1 MTRLAAHSLRLRSH
15 GRKALVAYLTAG
27 YPDVETSLGLILA
40 AAEAGCDAIE
50 IGIPFSDPIA
60 DGPVIQAAS
69 TQALA
74 GGMTVAG
81 AMTLAAR
88 AAERTDVPLLFMS
101 YVSPILAY
109 GIDRFAEDAARAG
122 VSGAIVPDVP
132 HEESAEIRAALE
144 ARGLALIDLVAP
156 TSSDPRLRAIGATAR
171 GFLYL
176 VSLTGVTGARARL
189 DADLSAFVSRVRA
202 VTEVPLYVG
211 FGISNA
217 EQAAAAAR
225 AADGV
230 IIGSRLLALAG
241 AAEGGAAGDAA
252 RAGAADA
259 AGRVAAFL
267 AEVRAALD
275 APALADGTG

>member
-1 MTRLAAHSLRLRSH
+1 VTRLAAHSLRLRSRR
-15 GRKALVAYLTAG
+15 RKALVAYLTAG
-27 YPDVETSLGLILA
+27 YPDAETSLGLILA
-40 AAEAGCDAIE
+40 AARSGCDTIE

-81 AMTLAAR
+81 AMALAAR

-101 YVSPILAY
+101 YVNPILAY
-109 GIDRFAEDAARAG
+109 GIDRFADDAARAG
-122 VSGAIVPDVP
+122 VSGTIVPDVP
-132 HEESAEIRAALE
+132 HEESAELRAALE

-156 TSSDPRLRAIGATAR
+156 TSSDARLRAIGAPAR

-189 DADLSAFVSRVRA
+189 DADLSAFVSRVRT

-211 FGISNA
+211 FGISSA

-230 IIGSRLLALAG
+230 IIGSRLLELAG
-241 AAEGGAAGDAA
+241 VGDSG
-252 RAGAADA
+252 RAGHTDA
-259 AGRVAAFL
+259 AGRVGAFL

>member
-1 MTRLAAHSLRLRSH
+1 MTRLAAHSLRLRSRR
-15 GRKALVAYLTAG
+15 RKALVAYLTAG
-27 YPDVETSLGLILA
+27 YPDVETSLELILA
-40 AAEAGCDAIE
+40 AARSGCDAIE

-81 AMTLAAR
+81 AMALAAR
-88 AAERTDVPLLFMS
+88 AAARTDVPLLFMT
-101 YVSPILAY
+101 YVNPILAY

-132 HEESAEIRAALE
+132 YEESAEIRAALE
-144 ARGLALIDLVAP
+144 ARGLAMIDLVAR
-156 TSSDPRLRAIGATAR
+156 TSSTTRVRAIASEAR

-176 VSLTGVTGARARL
+176 VSLTGVTGARAPL
-189 DADLSAFVSRVRA
+189 DADLEGFVSRVRP

-211 FGISNA
+211 FGIANA
-217 EQAAAAAR
+217 AEAAAAAR
-225 AADGV
+225 VADGV

-241 AAEGGAAGDAA
+241 AGEAGS
-252 RAGAADA
+252 AGHGDA
-259 AGRVAAFL
+259 AGRVGAFL

-275 APALADGTG
+275 APTGADGAR